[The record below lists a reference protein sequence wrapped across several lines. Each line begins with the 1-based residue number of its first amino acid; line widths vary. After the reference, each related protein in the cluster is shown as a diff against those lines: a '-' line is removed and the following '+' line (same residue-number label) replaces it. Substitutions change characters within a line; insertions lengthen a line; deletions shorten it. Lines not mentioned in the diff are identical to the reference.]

1 MREQIKKILKEEAEM
16 TEMGISLS
24 KLKASQP
31 KNYLVRSLIKKEKSA
46 EKKKELMSISNK
58 CNELFKKID
67 YDLKTLNWQDLSF
80 SEQGGFFY
88 IVLPQKIKSNVEKLT
103 SLYEVL
109 DEVDYTIGL
118 NPKNKIEAFIMD
130 SEDIADDN
138 IYMYID
144 EPRNRTHFP
153 QGLPPSLLGYNL
165 GYKIYRKLLSKL
177 GFIQSESNASREVQ
191 EVYRKLLQSPDINCV
206 VYNDSVLLIED
217 ELPKEQVIMIV
228 SESIYDKY
236 YNGRSKK
243 LVLGKS
249 IILNSKLLRML
260 GQNKVERLI
269 NELFNLYEDLHEPF
283 SSIGYKMSK

>member
-1 MREQIKKILKEEAEM
+1 MREHIKKILKEEAEM

-138 IYMYID
+138 VYMYID

-217 ELPKEQVIMIV
+217 ELPKEQVTMIV

-243 LVLGKS
+243 LILGKS

>member
-1 MREQIKKILKEEAEM
+1 MREHIKKILKEEAEM

-88 IVLPQKIKSNVEKLT
+88 IVLPEKIKSNVEKLT

-130 SEDIADDN
+130 SEDIGDDN

-249 IILNSKLLRML
+249 IILNSKLLRIL

-269 NELFNLYEDLHEPF
+269 SELFKLYEDLHEPF